1 MIMKPRILLSYVSIG
16 SGHQQAAKA
25 IEKYIKALDA
35 EIVTLCV
42 NSFSFSG
49 FIATNIVSFIYF
61 YTIKLAPE
69 LWGCLYDNIWIKK
82 RISIFHSLTNWGNS
96 IRFYSLIKRFRPSII
111 VCTQA
116 IPCGIV
122 ASLKKRKKIDIPL
135 VAIMTDFAAHIY
147 WIYKE
152 VDIYFVAA
160 EDMKAKL
167 IKHGISEEKIKVTG
181 IPIDHHFIDSIDK
194 KEIFK
199 KEKLSDKVKT
209 ILLMGGS
216 KGFGRLEEIV
226 LNLTEIRSFCQII
239 AIAGN
244 NIKLKKRLE
253 KIARKGKKPIKVY
266 GYVDNL
272 NELMEISDL
281 IITKPGGLTSSEV
294 LAKGLPMIIV
304 NPIPG
309 QEEGNSRFLVQNEAA
324 VRVDDIKELG
334 SIVEMLFDEPAK
346 LQKMR
351 QSALKLAKP
360 MAVRDIGDTI
370 MKMVGSKG
378 GKKDDKWRKLW
389 K

>member
-1 MIMKPRILLSYVSIG
+1 MKPRILLSYVSIG

-35 EIVTLCV
+35 EIGTLCV

-61 YTIKLAPE
+61 YIIKLTPE
-69 LWGCLYDNIWIKK
+69 LWGCLYDNIWIKQK
-82 RISIFHSLTNWGNS
+82 IDIFHSLINWGNS
-96 IRFYSLIKRFRPSII
+96 IRFYSLIKRFRPSIV

-122 ASLKKRKKIDIPL
+122 ASLKKRKKVDIPL
-135 VAIMTDFAAHIY
+135 VAVITDFVAHIY

-152 VDIYFVAA
+152 VDVYFVAT
-160 EDMKAKL
+160 EDTKIKL
-167 IKHGISEEKIKVTG
+167 IKHGISEKKIEVTG
-181 IPIDHHFIDSIDK
+181 IPIDHHFIDSINK
-194 KEIFK
+194 KGIFE

-216 KGFGRLEEIV
+216 KGFGKLEEMV
-226 LNLTEIRSFCQII
+226 LNLTEIRSSCQII

-244 NIKLKKRLE
+244 NMKLKKRLE
-253 KIARKGKKPIKVY
+253 KIAQKRKKSIKVY
-266 GYVDNL
+266 GYSDNL

-294 LAKGLPMIIV
+294 LAKGLPMVIV

-309 QEEGNSRFLVQNEAA
+309 QEEGNSRFLVQNGAA
-324 VRVDDIKELG
+324 VRVDDIKEL
-334 SIVEMLFDEPAK
+334 SNIVDILFDDPAK

-360 MAVRDIGDTI
+360 MASRDIGNII
-370 MKMVGSKG
+370 MELGGNYGNGSLHTK
-378 GKKDDKWRKLW
+378 
-389 K
+389 